1 MLKILTNL
9 CALGLALSA
18 SGAPEVLIVADE
30 FPAMQVLAGKL
41 KAEEGIASRIVAQT
55 NMPADLS
62 PYAAVIVYIH
72 LKLEASAER
81 AFIDYAEAGGKL
93 IPLHHSISSGKRKN
107 TWWFKFLG
115 VTLPE
120 GDVTQGGYK
129 WIEPVTLDWVNL
141 APDHFIMTNRV
152 SYPKRV
158 AYAPEGATDERPRP
172 GFTLKDSEVYI
183 NHTLT
188 GPRTILMGFKYT
200 DAKSGR
206 IFMQDRAGW
215 LKRAGK
221 GWIIYF
227 QAGHSAADFE
237 EPAYGRILANA
248 VVYQPS
254 SDRPGAE
261 ERGRQPD
268 PMPRAARAPSP
279 PRSRRGPG

>member
-1 MLKILTNL
+1 MLKTLTTVY
-9 CALGLALSA
+9 ALGLALSA
-18 SGAPEVLIVADE
+18 SAATEVLIVADE

-41 KAEEGIASRIVAQT
+41 KAQEGITSRIVAQT

-62 PYAAVIVYIH
+62 SFAAVVVYIH

-81 AFIDYAEAGGKL
+81 AFVTYTEAGGKL

-120 GDVTQGGYK
+120 GDVARGGYK

-141 APDHFIMTNRV
+141 APDHFLMTNRV
-152 SYPKRV
+152 SYPKSI
-158 AYAPEGATDERPRP
+158 AYVREGAVGEQRLP
-172 GFTLKDSEVYI
+172 GFTLKDSEVYL
-183 NHTLT
+183 NHALT
-188 GPRTILMGFKYT
+188 GRRTVLMGLKYT
-200 DAKSGR
+200 DPKTGR
-206 IFMQDRAGW
+206 SFMQDRAGW

-237 EPAYGRILANA
+237 VPAYARILANA
-248 VVYQPS
+248 VIYQPS
-254 SDRPGAE
+254 PDWPGAE
-261 ERGRQPD
+261 ERGR
-268 PMPRAARAPSP
+268 
-279 PRSRRGPG
+279 

>member
-1 MLKILTNL
+1 MLKHLTAA
-9 CALGLALSA
+9 CVLGLALSA
-18 SGAPEVLIVADE
+18 SAAPEVLIVADE
-30 FPAMQVLAGKL
+30 FPAMQVLADKL
-41 KAEEGIASRIVAQT
+41 KAQEGIASRIVAQT

-72 LKLEASAER
+72 LKLDAAAER
-81 AFIDYAEAGGKL
+81 AFIDYTEAGGKL

-107 TWWFKFLG
+107 ASWFKFLG

-129 WIEPVTLDWVNL
+129 WIEGVTLDWVSL

-152 SYPKRV
+152 NYPKRIT
-158 AYAPEGATDERPRP
+158 YAREGAADERPRP
-172 GFTLKDSEVYI
+172 GFTLKNSEVYI

-188 GPRTILMGFKYT
+188 GPHTLLMGFKYT
-200 DAKSGR
+200 DPTTGR
-206 IFMQDRAGW
+206 VFMHDRAGW

-237 EPAYGRILANA
+237 EPAYARILANA
-248 VVYQPS
+248 VIYQPV
-254 SDRPGAE
+254 P
-261 ERGRQPD
+261 
-268 PMPRAARAPSP
+268 
-279 PRSRRGPG
+279 